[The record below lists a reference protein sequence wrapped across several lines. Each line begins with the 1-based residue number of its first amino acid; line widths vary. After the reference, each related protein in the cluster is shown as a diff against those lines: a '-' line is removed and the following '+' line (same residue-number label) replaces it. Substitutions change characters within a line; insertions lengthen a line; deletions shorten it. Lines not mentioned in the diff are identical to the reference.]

1 MLWLIALGLCAFQ
14 SYRLEQCIKEL
25 RASMK
30 IVGELL
36 MLEDEDSASSSQTSE
51 DGGEICPDTS
61 VTDSGDSNSSR
72 DDVDCSDDDHM
83 VVTSGRSTWHPRSM
97 W

>member
-1 MLWLIALGLCAFQ
+1 M
-14 SYRLEQCIKEL
+14 KEL

-36 MLEDEDSASSSQTSE
+36 MLEDEDSANSSQTSE

-61 VTDSGDSNSSR
+61 VTDSGEDGGDESGDSNSSR
-72 DDVDCSDDDHM
+72 DVAGKTSNDRSDDDHV
-83 VVTSGRSTWHPRSM
+83 VVTSRRSTGHPRSM

>member
-1 MLWLIALGLCAFQ
+1 M
-14 SYRLEQCIKEL
+14 KEL

-36 MLEDEDSASSSQTSE
+36 MLEDEDSANSSQTSE
-51 DGGEICPDTS
+51 DGGEICPGTS
-61 VTDSGDSNSSR
+61 VTDSSEDGDESGGDSNSNSSSR
-72 DDVDCSDDDHM
+72 DDVDRSDDDHM
-83 VVTSGRSTWHPRSM
+83 VVTSRRSTWHPRSM